1 DHLHALQAHHA
12 IGLRPAA
19 VVADAHAEASAE
31 KIPDAETEIARFEI
45 AFLEMLEASVALVL
59 GMTGQVDLAVLGDD
73 SASLVDDDRRVEAV
87 ADTRRI
93 GRRQFRIT

>member
-1 DHLHALQAHHA
+1 HGTVVMLRRWRVVHRRVVAEQDHLHALQAHHA

-73 SASLVDDDRRVEAV
+73 SASLVD
-87 ADTRRI
+87 
-93 GRRQFRIT
+93 